1 MVLFILERG
10 VRMNVGKNIAKLRK
24 EKKLTQEELAKKI
37 NVSPKTISSYENNH
51 NLPNIEILISLSQEL
66 GVSIN
71 DILGVNEENSKEI
84 KNKYENKNFLQI
96 VIIFL
101 ISIIPMIYFSINEYV
116 VGDTV
121 ISVYE
126 KTGVLEPE
134 NIMTIIKVSAVSYII
149 IIVFGLFMYW
159 LYKKNKNKILLFIS
173 GIILLL
179 TIPEVF
185 HFNIYNFEVYIYTL
199 LGIVGLIF
207 SIKGLLKKNSI

>member
-1 MVLFILERG
+1 
-10 VRMNVGKNIAKLRK
+10 MNVGKNIAKLRK

-71 DILGVNEENSKEI
+71 EILGVNEENSKEI
-84 KNKYENKNFLQI
+84 KNKYENKNFLQK

-134 NIMTIIKVSAVSYII
+134 NIMTIIKVSAFSYII
-149 IIVFGLFMYW
+149 IIVSGLFMYW
-159 LYKKNKNKILLFIS
+159 LYKKNKNKILLFVS

-199 LGIVGLIF
+199 LGIIGLIF
-207 SIKGLLKKNSI
+207 SIKGLLKKEK

>member
-1 MVLFILERG
+1 MLEKTLQ
-10 VRMNVGKNIAKLRK
+10 NL
-24 EKKLTQEELAKKI
+24 EKKNLTQEELAKSI
-37 NVSPKTISSYENNH
+37 NVSPKTISSYENNR
-51 NLPNIEILISLSQEL
+51 NLPNIETLILLSQVL
-66 GVSIN
+66 DVKID

-121 ISVYE
+121 ITVYE

-134 NIMTIIKVSAVSYII
+134 NIMTIIKVSAFSYIV
-149 IIVFGLFMYW
+149 IIVLGLFMYW
-159 LYKKNKNKILLFIS
+159 LYKKNKNRILLFVS

-199 LGIVGLIF
+199 LGIIGLIF
-207 SIKGLLKKNSI
+207 SIKGLLKKEKKHIINW